1 MMMNKPLHVAILD
14 LYDGVPNEGMR
25 CIKQIVQDYALQ
37 NNRDLNMQVYD
48 VRGNNEMADLGFDIY
63 ISSGGP
69 GSPLDSEGSEWERKY
84 FRLMD
89 DIIIFNKKN
98 PERKKYVFLIC
109 HSFQIFCRY
118 YQIGKVCLR
127 KSTAFG
133 IFPTHKT
140 EAGKNDVLLKD
151 LNDPFYIVDSRDW
164 QVIEI
169 NHDILKKMG
178 GAVLCLEKERPHVAL
193 EQATMAIRFNECFVG
208 TQFHPESDVEGMT
221 RYLLR
226 EDKKN
231 FIIKHH
237 SEAKYWE
244 TLQMVAEPDKI
255 IRTHNTI
262 LPTFLHIACGNHVP
276 YSMSA

>member
-1 MMMNKPLHVAILD
+1 MQKPLNVAVLD

-25 CIKQIVQDYALQ
+25 CIKSIVSEFALN
-37 NNRDLNMQVYD
+37 NNRDLQMEVYD
-48 VRGNNEMADLGFDIY
+48 VRGKNEMADLGFDVY

-89 DIIIFNKKN
+89 DIMAYNKKH
-98 PERKKYVFLIC
+98 PDRRKYVFLIC

-118 YQIGKVCLR
+118 YQLGKVCLR

-140 EAGKNDVLLKD
+140 EAGNKEALLKE

-169 NHDILKKMG
+169 DQKQLSKTG
-178 GAVLCLEKERPHVAL
+178 GEVLCLEKERPHVNL
-193 EQATMAIRFNECFVG
+193 EQATMAIRFNDCFIG
-208 TQFHPESDVEGMT
+208 TQFHPESDVEGMM
-221 RYLLR
+221 RYLMR
-226 EDKKN
+226 DDKKN
-231 FIIKHH
+231 FIIQHH
-237 SEAKYWE
+237 SEAKYRE
-244 TLQMVAEPDKI
+244 TIEMLHQPDKI
-255 IRTHNTI
+255 ILTHNTI
-262 LPTFLHIACGNHVP
+262 LPTFLRMATEHHLP
-276 YSMSA
+276 YSLRA

>member
-1 MMMNKPLHVAILD
+1 MLKPLNVAVLD

-25 CIKQIVQDYALQ
+25 CIKSIVSEFALTH
-37 NNRDLNMQVYD
+37 NRDLQTEVYD
-48 VRGNNEMADLGFDIY
+48 VRGKNEMADLGFDIY

-69 GSPLDSEGSEWERKY
+69 GSPLDSEGCEWERKY

-89 DIIIFNKKN
+89 DIMAFNKKN
-98 PERKKYVFLIC
+98 PERRKYVFLIC

-118 YQIGKVCLR
+118 YQLGNVCLR

-140 EAGKNDVLLKD
+140 EAGKKEVLFNDLS
-151 LNDPFYIVDSRDW
+151 DPFYIVDSRDW

-169 NHDILKKMG
+169 NHERLNKMG
-178 GAVLCLEKERPHVAL
+178 GEVLCLEKERPHVNL

-208 TQFHPESDVEGMT
+208 TQFHPESDVEGMM
-221 RYLLR
+221 RYLMR

-231 FIIKHH
+231 FIIQHH
-237 SEAKYWE
+237 SEAKYRE
-244 TLQMVAEPDKI
+244 TMDMLHQPDKI
-255 IRTHNTI
+255 ILTHNTV
-262 LPTFLHIACGNHVP
+262 LPTFLKLATEHHLP
-276 YSMSA
+276 YSLRA